1 MRYLITG
8 VAGFVGFHLA
18 TKLCTNKKNIIFGI
32 DNLSNYYSKK
42 IKKERLLL
50 LKRNK
55 NFKFYKLN
63 LESKKSIQDFF
74 KKNRDFKVIFH
85 LAAQPG
91 VQFSLKNR
99 ESYFNSNLK
108 VQFNILESIVNY
120 KSTKQFIY
128 GSSSSVYGEISNK
141 REDYKVDVQESF
153 YAATKRICEIMA
165 DNYSR
170 LYKIK
175 STGLRFFTV
184 YGPYGR
190 PDMSPLIFL
199 KAVYKGKIIKLFNK
213 GNSLRS
219 FTYITDVVDI
229 IVKSSK
235 NKSFLRNKKKYHK
248 IYNIGNDKNISTFNF
263 LKLIEK
269 NLEKKAKFKK
279 IKNRKADIKNTKANI
294 FLAKKELKFKPKIN
308 FSQGVKLL
316 CEWFKDSS
324 NNFK

>member
-18 TKLCTNKKNIIFGI
+18 NKLCKNKKNIIFGI
-32 DNLSNYYSKK
+32 DNLNNYYSKK

-63 LESKKSIQDFF
+63 LESKKSVQDFF
-74 KKNRDFKVIFH
+74 KKNKDFKVIFH

-99 ESYFNSNLK
+99 ESYFNNNLK
-108 VQFNILESIVNY
+108 VQFNILDSIVNH

-141 REDYKVDVQESF
+141 KEDYRVDLQESF
-153 YAATKRICEIMA
+153 YAATKRICEIMT

-170 LYKIK
+170 LFKIK

-199 KAVYKGKIIKLFNK
+199 KAVYKGKIIKLFNQ

-229 IVKSSK
+229 IEKSSK

-269 NLEKKAKFKK
+269 NLKKKAKFKK
-279 IKNRKADIKNTKANI
+279 TKNRKADIKNTKANI
-294 FLAKKELKFKPKIN
+294 FLAKKELKFKPKVN

-316 CEWFKDSS
+316 CEWFENSS

>member
-18 TKLCTNKKNIIFGI
+18 KKLCTNKKNIIFGI

-141 REDYKVDVQESF
+141 REDYKVEVQESF
-153 YAATKRICEIMA
+153 YAATKKMCEIMA

-263 LKLIEK
+263 LKLIER
-269 NLEKKAKFKK
+269 NLEKKSKFKK

-294 FLAKKELKFKPKIN
+294 FLARKELKFKPKVN

>member
-8 VAGFVGFHLA
+8 VSGFIGFHLA
-18 TKLCTNKKNIIFGI
+18 EKLCKNKKNIIYGI
-32 DNLSNYYSKK
+32 DNLNSYYSKK
-42 IKKERLLL
+42 IKKERLSLL
-50 LKRNK
+50 RKNK
-55 NFKFYKLN
+55 NFKFFKIN
-63 LESKKSIQDFF
+63 LDSKKNTENFF
-74 KKNRDFKVIFH
+74 KKKKFFQVIFH

-99 ESYFNSNLK
+99 DSYFNNNLK
-108 VQFNILESIVNY
+108 VQFNILESITKY

-128 GSSSSVYGEISNK
+128 GSSSSVYGETSNK
-141 REDYKVDVQESF
+141 RENYKINFQESF
-153 YAATKRICEIMA
+153 YATTKRMCEIMT

-199 KAVYKGKIIKLFNK
+199 RSVNKGKIVKLFNK

-219 FTYITDVVDI
+219 FTYITDVIDVVI
-229 IVKSSK
+229 KSSK
-235 NKSFLRNKKKYHK
+235 NKFFLKNKKKYHK
-248 IYNIGNDKNISTFNF
+248 IYNIGNDKNISTLSF

-269 NLEKKAKFKK
+269 NLKKKAIFKK
-279 IKNRKADIKNTKANI
+279 VRNRKADIKNTKANI
-294 FLAKKELKFKPKIN
+294 YLVKKELKFKPKVD
-308 FSQGVKLL
+308 FSQGVKIL
-316 CEWFKDSS
+316 CDWFRSS
-324 NNFK
+324 STNFK

>member
-18 TKLCTNKKNIIFGI
+18 NKLCKNKKNIIFGI
-32 DNLSNYYSKK
+32 DNLNNYYSKK

-63 LESKKSIQDFF
+63 LESKKSVQDFF
-74 KKNRDFKVIFH
+74 KKNKDFKVIFH

-99 ESYFNSNLK
+99 ESYFNNNLK
-108 VQFNILESIVNY
+108 VQFNILESIVNR

-141 REDYKVDVQESF
+141 KEDYKIDLQESF
-153 YAATKRICEIMA
+153 YAATKRICEIMT

-170 LYKIK
+170 LFKIK

-199 KAVYKGKIIKLFNK
+199 KAVYKGKIIKLFNQ

-229 IVKSSK
+229 IEKSSK

-263 LKLIEK
+263 LKLIER
-269 NLEKKAKFKK
+269 NLKKKAKFKK
-279 IKNRKADIKNTKANI
+279 TKNRKADIKNTKANI
-294 FLAKKELKFKPKIN
+294 FLAKKELKFKPKVN

-316 CEWFKDSS
+316 CEWFENSS

>member
-50 LKRNK
+50 LKKNK

-74 KKNRDFKVIFH
+74 KKNRNFKVIFH

-108 VQFNILESIVNY
+108 VQFNILESIINY

-229 IVKSSK
+229 IEKSSK

-263 LKLIEK
+263 LKLIER

-294 FLAKKELKFKPKIN
+294 FLARKELKFKPKVN

-316 CEWFKDSS
+316 CEWFKNSS

>member
-18 TKLCTNKKNIIFGI
+18 TKLCRNKKNIIFGI

-50 LKRNK
+50 LKKNK

-74 KKNRDFKVIFH
+74 KKNRNFKVIFH

-108 VQFNILESIVNY
+108 VQFNILESIINY

-229 IVKSSK
+229 IEKSSK

-263 LKLIEK
+263 LKLIER

-294 FLAKKELKFKPKIN
+294 FLARKELKFKPKVN

-316 CEWFKDSS
+316 CEWFKNSS

>member
-74 KKNRDFKVIFH
+74 KKNRNFKVIFH

-141 REDYKVDVQESF
+141 REDYKADTQESF

-199 KAVYKGKIIKLFNK
+199 KAVYKGKIIKLFNQ

-229 IVKSSK
+229 IEKSSK

-263 LKLIEK
+263 LKLIER
-269 NLEKKAKFKK
+269 NLEKKSKFKK

-294 FLAKKELKFKPKIN
+294 FLARKELKFKPKVN

>member
-18 TKLCTNKKNIIFGI
+18 SKLCKNEKNAILGI
-32 DNLSNYYSKK
+32 DNLNNYYSKK

-63 LESKKSIQDFF
+63 LESKKSVQDFF

-128 GSSSSVYGEISNK
+128 GSSSSVYGEMSNK
-141 REDYKVDVQESF
+141 REDYRVDVQKSF
-153 YAATKRICEIMA
+153 YAATKRICEIMT

-199 KAVYKGKIIKLFNK
+199 KAVYKGKIIKLFNN

-219 FTYITDVVDI
+219 FTYITDVVEI
-229 IVKSSK
+229 LEKSSK
-235 NKSFLRNKKKYHK
+235 NRFFLRNKKKYHK

-263 LKLIEK
+263 LKLIER

-279 IKNRKADIKNTKANI
+279 MQNRKADIKNTKANI
-294 FLAKKELKFKPKIN
+294 FLAKKELKFKPKVN

>member
-63 LESKKSIQDFF
+63 LDLKKSIQDFF

-120 KSTKQFIY
+120 KKKKQFLD
-128 GSSSSVYGEISNK
+128 GSYAE
-141 REDYKVDVQESF
+141 F
-153 YAATKRICEIMA
+153 YW
-165 DNYSR
+165 
-170 LYKIK
+170 
-175 STGLRFFTV
+175 GLVECPHF
-184 YGPYGR
+184 
-190 PDMSPLIFL
+190 
-199 KAVYKGKIIKLFNK
+199 
-213 GNSLRS
+213 
-219 FTYITDVVDI
+219 
-229 IVKSSK
+229 
-235 NKSFLRNKKKYHK
+235 
-248 IYNIGNDKNISTFNF
+248 
-263 LKLIEK
+263 E
-269 NLEKKAKFKK
+269 
-279 IKNRKADIKNTKANI
+279 
-294 FLAKKELKFKPKIN
+294 
-308 FSQGVKLL
+308 
-316 CEWFKDSS
+316 
-324 NNFK
+324 

>member
-18 TKLCTNKKNIIFGI
+18 TKLCRNKKNIIFGI

-42 IKKERLLL
+42 IKKETLLL

-63 LESKKSIQDFF
+63 LESKKSIEDFF

-219 FTYITDVVDI
+219 FTYITDVVDMI
-229 IVKSSK
+229 EKSSK
-235 NKSFLRNKKKYHK
+235 NKSFLTNKKKYHK

>member
-8 VAGFVGFHLA
+8 VSGFIGFYLA
-18 TKLCTNKKNIIFGI
+18 EKLCQDRKNTICGI
-32 DNLSNYYSKK
+32 DNINGYYSKK
-42 IKKERLLL
+42 IKKERLFL
-50 LKRNK
+50 LKKNK

-63 LESKKSIQDFF
+63 LDQKKNVQNFF
-74 KKNRDFKVIFH
+74 KKNKNFHVIFH

-99 ESYFNSNLK
+99 ESYFNNNLK
-108 VQFNILESIVNY
+108 VQFNILESITNY
-120 KSTKQFIY
+120 KSTKHFIY
-128 GSSSSVYGEISNK
+128 GSSSSVYGEKSNK
-141 REDYKVDVQESF
+141 KEDYKIEYQESF
-153 YAATKRICEIMA
+153 YAATKRMCEIMT

-170 LYKIK
+170 LFKIK

-199 KAVYKGKIIKLFNK
+199 KAIYNGKVIKLFNN

-229 IVKSSK
+229 IERSTK
-235 NKSFLRNKKKYHK
+235 NKSFLNNKNKYHK

-269 NLEKKAKFKK
+269 NLKKKAIFKK
-279 IKNRKADIKNTKANI
+279 IKNRKADIKNTRANI
-294 FLAKKELKFKPKIN
+294 FLAKKELKFRPKVN

-324 NNFK
+324 SNFK

>member
-18 TKLCTNKKNIIFGI
+18 NKLCKNKKNIIFGI
-32 DNLSNYYSKK
+32 DNLNNYYSKK

-63 LESKKSIQDFF
+63 LESKKSVQDFF
-74 KKNRDFKVIFH
+74 KKNKDFKVIFH

-99 ESYFNSNLK
+99 ESYFNNNLK
-108 VQFNILESIVNY
+108 VQFNILESIVNS

-141 REDYKVDVQESF
+141 KEDYRVDLQESF
-153 YAATKRICEIMA
+153 YAATKRICEIMT

-170 LYKIK
+170 LFKIK

-199 KAVYKGKIIKLFNK
+199 KAVYKGKIIKLFNQ

-229 IVKSSK
+229 IEKSSK

-269 NLEKKAKFKK
+269 NLKKKAKFKK
-279 IKNRKADIKNTKANI
+279 TKNRKADIKNTKANI
-294 FLAKKELKFKPKIN
+294 FLAKKELKFKPKVN

-316 CEWFKDSS
+316 CEWFENSS